1 MASVT
6 AVLRDAAAASARQ
19 FALLRGLA
27 ELADGASGVE
37 ATVDRVLDLLAPAVA
52 DVCAL
57 DLLVDHEQVRLGARV
72 AGAGAEARALEQALL
87 RRRPAPRA
95 VGAGTAEAL
104 RAQRSQLMD
113 PVTDELLTGVA
124 AGPED
129 LARLRAAGLRAALF
143 IPLVARGRLL
153 GAVSLVVAGSGRR
166 YRETDLRF
174 GELVAGRI
182 SIVLD
187 NAGLSAQALDA
198 ERRLAGALDALGEA
212 VTINDRDGRTIYANR
227 AAAALL
233 KVEDPEELY
242 GGEVGAISAA
252 FAIYDEAGAPVP
264 LSAMPAFRA
273 LAGEADPAP
282 LLVRN
287 VVRATGEERW
297 LLNKVTVLRDEA
309 GEPERVVN
317 VIEDVTAVKRAE
329 RHAAAAWP
337 RRRARSRARWTR
349 SGRCSTSRRRRV
361 PELADW
367 CGVDAAR
374 RASGAVAARRI
385 AHVDPAAR
393 ALAASCARAT
403 RCGWTSPAA
412 ARGRDDARRRD
423 PVDPTPRVAAFATDE
438 EHQRL
443 LRAWASGRS

>member
-1 MASVT
+1 M
-6 AVLRDAAAASARQ
+6 
-19 FALLRGLA
+19 
-27 ELADGASGVE
+27 
-37 ATVDRVLDLLAPAVA
+37 LDLLAPAVA

-104 RAQRSQLMD
+104 RAQRGQLMD

-124 AGPED
+124 AGPRGPRPP
-129 LARLRAAGLRAALF
+129 ARRRPARRALHPA
-143 IPLVARGRLL
+143 VARGRLL

-233 KVEDPEELY
+233 KAEDPEELY

-252 FAIYDEAGAPVP
+252 FA
-264 LSAMPAFRA
+264 STTRPARPCRSRRCRPSGRWR
-273 LAGEADPAP
+273 GEADPRP
-282 LLVRN
+282 CSC
-287 VVRATGEERW
+287 ATSSGR
-297 LLNKVTVLRDEA
+297 
-309 GEPERVVN
+309 P
-317 VIEDVTAVKRAE
+317 
-329 RHAAAAWP
+329 
-337 RRRARSRARWTR
+337 ARSA
-349 SGRCSTSRRRRV
+349 GC
-361 PELADW
+361 
-367 CGVDAAR
+367 
-374 RASGAVAARRI
+374 
-385 AHVDPAAR
+385 
-393 ALAASCARAT
+393 
-403 RCGWTSPAA
+403 
-412 ARGRDDARRRD
+412 
-423 PVDPTPRVAAFATDE
+423 
-438 EHQRL
+438 
-443 LRAWASGRS
+443 